1 MSKRKQDESMHDD
14 GSYVVKKSRKGNII
28 AFVLCVLIAF
38 IIWLYATNME
48 NKEKET
54 HTNTN
59 VTTSAGIAMSLPD
72 TML

>member
-14 GSYVVKKSRKGNII
+14 GSYVVKKSRKGNIV

-48 NKEKET
+48 SKKQDT
-54 HTNTN
+54 YTNA
-59 VTTSAGIAMSLPD
+59 TTSAGIAAQLPD
-72 TML
+72 TTL